1 MIHIN
6 EVIRAV
12 VLVDKG
18 AKQNTKDLTNFLVKG
33 PKTNYNSNFA
43 WDLLKLTMSPMH
55 FFNFEIDEQHITSG
69 IVGFHEDY
77 LM

>member
-18 AKQNTKDLTNFLVKG
+18 AKQNTMDSTNFPVKG
-33 PKTNYNSNFA
+33 PKTSYN
-43 WDLLKLTMSPMH
+43 
-55 FFNFEIDEQHITSG
+55 
-69 IVGFHEDY
+69 
-77 LM
+77 